1 MRDEKSLT
9 DCIMSISETVR
20 RGFFSVIGN
29 FVLYTRESVF
39 YGALE
44 SYIWIKRQQ
53 NAQNEF
59 AQYYKNKSNVQDNLA
74 HKKSKMVICA
84 VWRCTICV

>member
-20 RGFFSVIGN
+20 WGFFSVIGN

-39 YGALE
+39 MA
-44 SYIWIKRQQ
+44 
-53 NAQNEF
+53 A
-59 AQYYKNKSNVQDNLA
+59 
-74 HKKSKMVICA
+74 
-84 VWRCTICV
+84 

>member
-20 RGFFSVIGN
+20 RGFLCYRKLCSVHK
-29 FVLYTRESVF
+29 RKCF
-39 YGALE
+39 YGSLE